1 MNLASEQPMQ
11 TGNEMSESES
21 RVSEAPVSYR
31 ADVWRRLTP
40 GERLRRSWQM
50 RSRLPELKGV
60 HGRKLFPKV

>member
-1 MNLASEQPMQ
+1 
-11 TGNEMSESES
+11 
-21 RVSEAPVSYR
+21 
-31 ADVWRRLTP
+31 VWRRLTP